1 MTALIQPVASPPR
14 TLAVRAEALLSS
26 VATPLLLGV
35 LQAAVCL
42 ILTFVEL
49 AEPPARPGFAG
60 LSFSNA
66 INSPGA
72 WNGLLLFQDAFA
84 WLPGIEVGAALSP
97 AAYLGWRRS
106 GIVLLALLQILAL
119 YGCLNPTAR
128 HAPASAWRWLVGP
141 LLGSIALLPYPP
153 INTDVFYY
161 AASGRIAAIGENPY
175 LTAPLAI
182 PDEPFTPFNDWA
194 RITTPYGPVWTTLSR
209 AVYAVSGDDPVQA
222 VIGFKILTGCAA
234 LGLALV
240 SIPLA
245 QRLTGNRAVA
255 LAAGVVVGWQPALLL
270 ESAGTAHLDAVMMLL
285 AVGGLAVI
293 ATNRPG
299 GVRAGLLLLAA
310 SALAKPVT
318 IPLLGLA
325 ALGRLW
331 APASLAT
338 ILRRWLIDIAAIL
351 GLAVAMFA
359 PYWSGGDLAR
369 ELVTQGKLLYVDEPF
384 GVNPFWYWVL
394 PRTPGIPNGEGW
406 IDFADLTLRPVSQSL
421 TVLLLA
427 WSLIRLL
434 RAAWSFRRRDLR
446 AEPGDAALPAIIT
459 SWAIAAA
466 TLALLPVNAHAW
478 YAIWAVAPVALA
490 WSRSV
495 RARGFGSRWLW
506 LYLAWSLAAY
516 LIYHT
521 VVWPGETG

>member
-1 MTALIQPVASPPR
+1 LV
-14 TLAVRAEALLSS
+14 
-26 VATPLLLGV
+26 LGV
-35 LQAAVCL
+35 LQAAACL
-42 ILTFVEL
+42 LLTFVEL

-60 LSFSNA
+60 LAFSNA

-97 AAYLGWRRS
+97 TAYLGWRRG
-106 GIVLLALLQILAL
+106 GIVLLALLQVLAL
-119 YGCLNPTAR
+119 YGCLNPAAR
-128 HAPASAWRWLVGP
+128 RSPASAWRWLIGP
-141 LLGSIALLPYPP
+141 FLGTVALMPYPP

-182 PDEPFTPFNDWA
+182 PNEPFAPFNDWA

-209 AVYAVSGDDPVQA
+209 AVYAVSGDDPVRA
-222 VIGFKILTGCAA
+222 VIGFKVLTGCAA

-240 SIPLA
+240 TIRLA
-245 QRLTGNRAVA
+245 HRLTGNRAAA

-285 AVGGLAVI
+285 ATGGLAAI
-293 ATNRPG
+293 AANRTG

-310 SALAKPVT
+310 SALIKPVS

-331 APASLAT
+331 TSEALALT
-338 ILRRWLIDIAAIL
+338 VRRWLIDIAAIL
-351 GLAVAMFA
+351 GLAVVMFA
-359 PYWSGGDLAR
+359 PYWSGGELAK

-394 PRTPGIPNGEGW
+394 PETPGIPEGEAW

-434 RAAWSFRRRDLR
+434 RAARSFRRRGPC
-446 AEPGDAALPAIIT
+446 AAPGDTALPVIVK
-459 SWAIAAA
+459 SWAIATA

-495 RARGFGSRWLW
+495 RTRGLGSRWLW
-506 LYLAWSLAAY
+506 LYLIWSLVAY

-521 VVWPGETG
+521 AVWPGESE

>member
-1 MTALIQPVASPPR
+1 MTTLIQPAASSPR
-14 TLAVRAEALLSS
+14 TLTVRTEALLSAF
-26 VATPLLLGV
+26 ATPLVLGV
-35 LQAAVCL
+35 LQGAVCL
-42 ILTFVEL
+42 LLTFVEL

-60 LSFSNA
+60 MAFSNA

-72 WNGLLLFQDAFA
+72 WNGLLLFQAAFD

-97 AAYLGWRRS
+97 TAYLGWRR
-106 GIVLLALLQILAL
+106 GGVLLLALLQLLAL
-119 YGCLNPTAR
+119 YGCLNPAAR
-128 HAPASAWRWLVGP
+128 RSPASAWRWLVGP

-175 LTAPLAI
+175 LTAPIAI
-182 PDEPFTPFNDWA
+182 PNEPFAAFNDWG
-194 RITTPYGPVWTTLSR
+194 RITTPYGPVWTNLSR
-209 AVYAVSGDDPVQA
+209 AVYAVSGDDPVRA

-240 SIPLA
+240 TCLLA
-245 QRLTGNRAVA
+245 RRLTGNQAVA
-255 LAAGVVVGWQPALLL
+255 LAAGVVVGWQPTLLL

-293 ATNRPG
+293 AASRTG
-299 GVRAGLLLLAA
+299 GFRAGLVLLAA
-310 SALAKPVT
+310 SALVKPVT

-331 APASLAT
+331 MPESLAIT
-338 ILRRWLIDIAAIL
+338 VRRWAVDIAAII

-359 PYWSGGDLAR
+359 PYWSGGDLAK

-384 GVNPFWYWVL
+384 GVNPLWYWVL
-394 PRTPGIPNGEGW
+394 PELPGMPEGDDW
-406 IDFADLTLRPVSQSL
+406 VDLADLTLRPGTLSI
-421 TVLLLA
+421 TALLLG
-427 WSLIRLL
+427 WSLIRML
-434 RAAWSFRRRDLR
+434 RAAGSFRRRD
-446 AEPGDAALPAIIT
+446 PGGPAIVAALPVIVG

-466 TLALLPVNAHAW
+466 ALALVPVNAHAW
-478 YAIWAVAPVALA
+478 YAIWAVAPVALT
-490 WSRSV
+490 WSLS
-495 RARGFGSRWLW
+495 ARKGGFGSRWLW
-506 LYLAWSLAAY
+506 LYLAWSVAAY

-521 VVWPGETG
+521 VVWPGEAI